1 MISGRKTLIKKFV
14 SKISGRNATRYKMN
28 TFALVCLDSNEIWVD
43 HFDTIVGN
51 IDFAILD
58 ARIRYWN
65 YVATE
70 LISTTIY

>member
-1 MISGRKTLIKKFV
+1 
-14 SKISGRNATRYKMN
+14 MN